1 MYIEFLRIFKAE
13 FAKGKNIMFDRTS
26 LHVALLLWGC
36 IFSLIAAFCMFMSSN
51 FDKNKRKWLLFI
63 MLTSALL
70 LLSDAF
76 AWEYRGRPGNAAYW
90 VVVISNLCVF
100 VMSDVML
107 ALYNGY
113 ISTIL
118 YKKDDKGIRKVRQ
131 IPDKRILA
139 VYIIAAIGIVMCILS
154 QFLHIYYYIDENNFY
169 HRNLGHIISMII
181 PIIGMII
188 DALLIIENRKRINRL
203 TFVSLLSYMF
213 LPFAAVIVQMFYYGI
228 SLINIAISI
237 SMILMFVASMIEQN
251 ENIARK
257 EKEAADL
264 RISIMISQIAPHF
277 IYNTLTS
284 IKEMCSSD
292 PEMAGELTGQ
302 FAEYLRGNLE
312 SLNMD
317 KPVPFERELSH
328 VKCYAAIE
336 EKRFAGK
343 VKVEYNIYD
352 DEFLIPSLTLQPL
365 VENAVKHGLRKK
377 RGGGT
382 VTIQTERIGDEIH
395 ITIKDDGVGF
405 NMADIQTDDKIHVG
419 IENVRRR
426 LHDMCGGTLKIKSQ
440 PGIGTCIEII
450 LPQK

>member
-1 MYIEFLRIFKAE
+1 
-13 FAKGKNIMFDRTS
+13 MFDRTS

-51 FDKNKRKWLLFI
+51 FDKEKRKWLLFI

-70 LLSDAF
+70 LLSDSF
-76 AWEYRGRPGNAAYW
+76 AWEYRGKPGNVAYW
-90 VVVISNLCVF
+90 VVVISNFCVF
-100 VMSDVML
+100 ALSDVML

-113 ISTIL
+113 ISIIL
-118 YKKDDKGIRKVRQ
+118 YKKDDKRIRKVRQ

-139 VYIIAAIGIVMCILS
+139 VYIIATIGIVMCILT
-154 QFLHIYYYIDENNFY
+154 QFLHIYYYIDDNNLY
-169 HRNLGHIISMII
+169 HRNPGHVISMII

-188 DALLIIENRKRINRL
+188 DASLIIQNRKRINRL
-203 TFVSLLSYMF
+203 TFASLLSYMF
-213 LPFAAVIVQMFYYGI
+213 LPFVAVIVQMFYYGI
-228 SLINIAISI
+228 SLVNIAISI

-251 ENIARK
+251 ENLARK

-284 IKEMCSSD
+284 IKEMCSSE

-317 KPVPFERELSH
+317 KPVPFDRELSH

-336 EKRFAGK
+336 EKRFAGR
-343 VKVEYNIYD
+343 VKVEYDIQD
-352 DEFLIPSLTLQPL
+352 DEFLIPALTLQPI
-365 VENAVKHGLRKK
+365 VENAIKHGLCKK

-382 VTIQTERIGDEIH
+382 VIIHTER
-395 ITIKDDGVGF
+395 KDDSVYVTVTDNGAGF
-405 NMADIQTDDKIHVG
+405 DMNKLEGDGKVHVG
-419 IENVRRR
+419 IRNVKER
-426 LHDMCGGTLKIKSQ
+426 LSNMTGGSLNIESRV
-440 PGIGTCIEII
+440 GEGTKVCIV

>member
-1 MYIEFLRIFKAE
+1 
-13 FAKGKNIMFDRTS
+13 MFDRTS

-36 IFSLIAAFCMFMSSN
+36 IFSLIAALCMFMSSN
-51 FDKNKRKWLLFI
+51 FDKEKRKWLLSI
-63 MLTSALL
+63 MLTSAFL

-76 AWEYRGRPGNAAYW
+76 AWEYRGRPGNVAYW
-90 VVVISNLCVF
+90 VVAVSNFLVF
-100 VMSDVML
+100 VLSDVML

-113 ISTIL
+113 ISIVI
-118 YKKDDKGIRKVRQ
+118 YKRDNIRLKQ
-131 IPDKRILA
+131 IPDKRILM
-139 VYIIAAIGIVMCILS
+139 VYIIAAIGIGMCILT
-154 QFLHIYYYIDENNFY
+154 QFLHIYYYIDDNNFY
-169 HRNLGHIISMII
+169 HRNSGHIISMII

-188 DALLIIENRKRINRL
+188 DASIIIENRKRIKQL

-213 LPFAAVIVQMFYYGI
+213 LPFVAVIVQMFYYGVSLTNI
-228 SLINIAISI
+228 SISI

-251 ENIARK
+251 ENLARK

-336 EKRFAGK
+336 EKRFAGR
-343 VKVEYNIYD
+343 VKVEYDIHD
-352 DEFLIPSLTLQPL
+352 DEFLIPALTLQPL
-365 VENAVKHGLRKK
+365 VENAIKHGLCKK
-377 RGGGT
+377 KGGGT
-382 VTIQTERIGDEIH
+382 VVIHTER
-395 ITIKDDGVGF
+395 KDDTVY
-405 NMADIQTDDKIHVG
+405 ITVTDDGAGFDVDRIKEDGKVHIGIQNVKERLSNMSSGSLNIESRVG
-419 IENVRRR
+419 E
-426 LHDMCGGTLKIKSQ
+426 GTRASIV
-440 PGIGTCIEII
+440 

>member
-1 MYIEFLRIFKAE
+1 
-13 FAKGKNIMFDRTS
+13 MFDRTS

-51 FDKNKRKWLLFI
+51 FDKEKRKWLLLI
-63 MLTSALL
+63 MLTSAGI

-76 AWEYRGRPGNAAYW
+76 AWEYRGKPGNAAYW
-90 VVVISNLCVF
+90 VVVISNFCVF
-100 VMSDVML
+100 ALSDVIL

-113 ISTIL
+113 VSIIL
-118 YKKDDKGIRKVRQ
+118 YKRDDEKIRRVRQ

-139 VYIIAAIGIVMCILS
+139 VYIIAAIGIVMCVLT
-154 QFLHIYYYIDENNFY
+154 QFLHIYYYIDADNFY
-169 HRNLGHIISMII
+169 HRNPGHAISMII
-181 PIIGMII
+181 PIVGMIM
-188 DALLIIENRKRINRL
+188 DASLIIQNRQKINRL
-203 TFVSLLSYMF
+203 TRISLLSYMF
-213 LPFAAVIVQMFYYGI
+213 LPFVAVIIQMFYYGI

-251 ENIARK
+251 ENLARK

-284 IKEMCSSD
+284 IQEMCSSD
-292 PEMAGELTGQ
+292 PEMAGELTGE

-328 VKCYAAIE
+328 VKCYASIE

-343 VKVEYNIYD
+343 VKTRYNIRD

-365 VENAVKHGLRKK
+365 VENAIKHGLRKK

-382 VTIQTERIGDEIH
+382 VEISTERIGDEIH
-395 ITIKDDGVGF
+395 ITVKDDGVGF
-405 NMADIQTDDKIHVG
+405 DMNQVNDDKMHVG
-419 IENVRRR
+419 IYNVTKR
-426 LHDMCGGTLKIKSQ
+426 LHDMSGGSLKIESNV
-440 PGIGTCIEII
+440 GTGTCVEII